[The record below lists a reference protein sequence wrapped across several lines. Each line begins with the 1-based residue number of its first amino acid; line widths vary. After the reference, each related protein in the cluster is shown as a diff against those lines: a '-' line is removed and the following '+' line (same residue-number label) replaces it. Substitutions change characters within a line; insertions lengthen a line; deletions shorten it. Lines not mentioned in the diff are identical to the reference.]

1 MFPLQEQKNYHVIG
15 RQHWLLLMNIF
26 GGNEMKRFYNISNNR
41 KVAGG
46 DNVLRVFV
54 YYNKIPYVIQYQNN
68 SFY

>member
-1 MFPLQEQKNYHVIG
+1 
-15 RQHWLLLMNIF
+15 MNIF